1 MHLSL
6 KMLSL
11 PSLVYGNFF
20 FCSHRAV
27 FEADSFYIDSLY
39 NSISGVLLICVT
51 VSVKSCSRNFHAV
64 QSSVK

>member
-1 MHLSL
+1 MNASELEDVKPSQSSL
-6 KMLSL
+6 WQ
-11 PSLVYGNFF
+11 FF
-20 FCSHRAV
+20 FL
-27 FEADSFYIDSLY
+27 FEADSFYIDCLY